1 MRINGSREITVNKS
15 DLINKIKEHKANHE
29 VEYVKAVEAY
39 KVEAKRQLNLQTKA
53 LKMVVLKLV

>member
-15 DLINKIKEHKANHE
+15 DLINKIKEHKTNHE

-39 KVEAKRQLNLQTKA
+39 KVEAKRQLNLQQ
-53 LKMVVLKLV
+53 KL